1 MRLTAL
7 DELAERVG
15 LRVGQGVAEAR
26 ACIPDADILEAAP
39 VADRRLLSSLA
50 DWAGRYTPLVALH
63 GDNALVLDITG
74 CCHLF
79 GGERALFD
87 DLAARLFHMGFEARL
102 AISATPGLSYAMA
115 LAGRQEVLPT
125 GREAEMLRG
134 LPLAALR
141 LDDAVLEGLGR
152 AGLKSAGDVMDLP
165 RAPLARRFGSQVLTR
180 LDQALGREGEPI
192 SPRIPVAALS
202 AERQL
207 VEPVTAEEDI
217 LALAR
222 HLGSNLE
229 ETLSQRGLGGLQFV
243 LTLYR
248 VDGRVVSLTV
258 RAPAPLKAAE
268 RVAGLFRERLAAV
281 HDDFDAGYGFETVRL
296 AVLVTAPLSPAQPDF
311 ASAGRSDLSLDDF
324 VGKVEARLGSGVIR
338 VPMLHQSHIPERASV
353 LSPFSR
359 DLMSF
364 AKAAAWPAL
373 LRPLRLFAHPEPVEA
388 IAEVPEGPPITFRW
402 RRTFHRVSRA
412 EGPERIEAEW
422 WIDGEAAN
430 PRDYFRIEDQGGRRF
445 WLYREGLYGAGVLP
459 PRWFMHGVFA

>member
-1 MRLTAL
+1 MRLAAL
-7 DELAERVG
+7 DELAAQVG
-15 LRVGQGVAEAR
+15 LRLGQGVAEAR
-26 ACIPDADILEAAP
+26 ACLPEVDIIEADPAADA
-39 VADRRLLSSLA
+39 RLLTSLA
-50 DWAGRYTPLVALH
+50 DWCGRYTPLVAIH
-63 GDNALVLDITG
+63 GDNTLFLDVTG

-115 LAGRQEVLPT
+115 FAGHQKVLPT
-125 GREAEMLRG
+125 GDEASMLQG

-141 LDDAVLEGLGR
+141 LESETLDGLAQ
-152 AGLKSAGDVMDLP
+152 AGLKRAGDIMDMA
-165 RAPLARRFGSQVLTR
+165 RAPLARRFGAEVLRR
-180 LDQALGREGEPI
+180 LDQALGREGEPV
-192 SPRIPVAALS
+192 SPRMPVAALS

-217 LALAR
+217 LALAQ

-229 ETLSQRGLGGLQFV
+229 DTLAQRGLGGLGFV
-243 LTLYR
+243 LALYR
-248 VDGRVVSLTV
+248 VDGRVVSLSV
-258 RAPAPLKAAE
+258 RSPAPLKTAA
-268 RVAGLFRERLAAV
+268 RIAGLFRERLAAI

-296 AVLVTAPLSPAQPDF
+296 SVLATGPLNPVQPDF

-338 VPMLHQSHIPERASV
+338 VPVLHASHIPERASA
-353 LSPFSR
+353 LAPFSR
-359 DLMSF
+359 DVMEG
-364 AKAAAWPAL
+364 APASGGSQR
-373 LRPLRLFAHPEPVEA
+373 LRPMRLFAHPEPVEA

-402 RRTFHRVSRA
+402 RRTLHRVNRA

-422 WIDGEAAN
+422 WIDGETAS

-445 WLYREGLYGAGVLP
+445 WLYRQGLYGTAGLP